1 MKTLSYPTLALC
13 AAVLGLSACKSEPE
27 TFNIGTGDPMQAE
40 LANAADV
47 ALPPMLR
54 ATTTYR
60 CKDNSLIFVDYMT
73 DDMSANLRTEKGG
86 PITPLKAPEAGQPF
100 VSADNAVTIVGSGD
114 SITYNGQA
122 CRAS

>member
-1 MKTLSYPTLALC
+1 MKTLTYPTLALC

-27 TFNIGTGDPMQAE
+27 TFNIGSADPMQAE
-40 LANAADV
+40 LANAGEV
-47 ALPPMLR
+47 ELPPMLR

-86 PITPLKAPEAGQPF
+86 PITPLKAPAVGEAF
-100 VSADNAVTIVGSGD
+100 TSADGVTKLEGSGD
-114 SITYNGQA
+114 AVTYNGQA
-122 CRAS
+122 CRTS